1 MKAIKN
7 KPNLTFWQI
16 WNLSFGF
23 LGVQIGYSLQNANTS
38 RIFQSLGAD
47 IDQLSYFWLA
57 APLAGFIVQ
66 PIVGLFSDRT
76 WTRLGRRIPFI
87 LGGAVLAAAALL
99 LMPNAELFVHL
110 MPALAFA
117 AIMFLFMD
125 MAFNV
130 TMQPFR
136 ALVADMV
143 GDGQRT
149 KGYAVQT
156 FLINAGAV
164 VGSVLPFALVTWFG
178 FSNQPTAEARVPD
191 SVAWS
196 YYIGGAI
203 LLATVLVTALRTR
216 EYPPELYRAYNG
228 GGEESAKR
236 PGFKELLTGIPKVM
250 LQLGVVQFFS
260 WFGLFL
266 LWTYTTPAI
275 ASGVWGVTDPLS
287 AAYNEAGDWVG
298 VMFAVY
304 SLFSAL
310 FSLVLVWLSGRVGNR
325 AIYAFALLCG
335 AAGYVGMTMISGRW
349 LLVLPMLGVGIAWAA
364 ILAMPYTI
372 LSKSIQSDRM
382 GVYMGVF
389 NFTITLPQIVCGLV
403 GGLIVKHLFGGSA
416 PMMLVLGG
424 VCMAL
429 AAVSVAFV
437 KEKKA

>member
-1 MKAIKN
+1 MIKI

-87 LGGAVLAAAALL
+87 LGGAVLATAALW
-99 LMPNAELFVHL
+99 LMPNAELFTHL

-117 AIMFLFMD
+117 AVMFLFMD

-143 GDGQRT
+143 GESQRT

-164 VGSVLPFALVTWFG
+164 IGSALPFVLVTWFG
-178 FSNQPTAEARVPD
+178 FSNQPADGARVPA

-203 LLATVLVTALRTR
+203 LLATVLVTALRTK
-216 EYPPELYRAYNG
+216 EYPPELYRKYNG
-228 GGEESAKR
+228 GGETAAKR
-236 PGFKELLTGIPKVM
+236 PGFRELLTGIPKVM
-250 LQLGVVQFFS
+250 WQLGVVQFFS
-260 WFGLFL
+260 WFALFL

-275 ASGVWGVTDPLS
+275 AAGVWGTTDPLS
-287 AAYNEAGDWVG
+287 TAYNEAGDWVG

-310 FSLVLVWLSGRVGNR
+310 FSLVLVWLSGKIGNR
-325 AIYAFALLCG
+325 AIYAFSLVCG
-335 AAGYVGMTMISGRW
+335 AAGYIGMTMVHSPW
-349 LLVLPMLGVGIAWAA
+349 MLVLPMLGVGIAWAA

-372 LSKSIQSDRM
+372 LSKSIPADRM

-403 GGLIVKHLFGGSA
+403 GGVIVKYLFGGSA
-416 PMMLVLGG
+416 PMMLLVGG
-424 VCMAL
+424 ACMAL
-429 AAVSVAFV
+429 AAVSVGFV
-437 KEKKA
+437 QEKKI